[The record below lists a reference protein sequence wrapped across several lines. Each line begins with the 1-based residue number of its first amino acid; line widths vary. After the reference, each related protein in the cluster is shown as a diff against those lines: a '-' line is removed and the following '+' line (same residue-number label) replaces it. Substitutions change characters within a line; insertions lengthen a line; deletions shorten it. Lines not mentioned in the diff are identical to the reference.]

1 MITIK
6 AGDENA
12 ALYINADGK
21 KQELEYSMIQEYWS
35 YGSYEEIEEYYF
47 NVQGQYVVG
56 SFLTADRQGGIL
68 LVWDTVSEKIVHV
81 SDGEFVVRTIIFN
94 GSIYSICDVMTFV
107 TKEHLEFFK
116 IPFGVMDIQAP
127 GERVAKDAN
136 ITADDSS
143 HYVLEKRNGKLVAG
157 YKDDV
162 VVIA

>member
-68 LVWDTVSEKIVHV
+68 LVWDTI
-81 SDGEFVVRTIIFN
+81 
-94 GSIYSICDVMTFV
+94 
-107 TKEHLEFFK
+107 
-116 IPFGVMDIQAP
+116 
-127 GERVAKDAN
+127 
-136 ITADDSS
+136 
-143 HYVLEKRNGKLVAG
+143 
-157 YKDDV
+157 
-162 VVIA
+162 